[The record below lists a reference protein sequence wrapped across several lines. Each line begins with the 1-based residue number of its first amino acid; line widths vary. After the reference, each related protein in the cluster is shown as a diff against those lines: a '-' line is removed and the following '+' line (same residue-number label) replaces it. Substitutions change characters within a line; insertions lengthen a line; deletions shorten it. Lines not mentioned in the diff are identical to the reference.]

1 MTLTQIH
8 YVITIAETK
17 SMNKAAEL
25 LYVAQPSLTNAIK
38 ELEKELGITLF
49 FRSGKGVTLTN
60 DGAEFLLHARQIY
73 GEYENVMEKY
83 GKTAIIKRNLVFRP
97 STIPLQSRPLWIW
110 QKNLICPSMNLQS
123 GRRGQLRSSVM

>member
-60 DGAEFLLHARQIY
+60 DGAYVQMYAERIQILANKIKADAKVY
-73 GEYENVMEKY
+73 AEETVDSDMK
-83 GKTAIIKRNLVFRP
+83 GKIA
-97 STIPLQSRPLWIW
+97 
-110 QKNLICPSMNLQS
+110 
-123 GRRGQLRSSVM
+123 